1 MADSKSESLLTNRYR
16 LMELIGRGAMGQVYR
31 AEDVLLGGVIVAV
44 KFLAQTLLTPRMR
57 DRFRSEARTSALLS
71 TKSMHIIR
79 VMDYGVNDEGVPFY
93 VMEYLQGHSLS
104 EVITTQNLPLPR
116 FLSTARQICQG
127 LQCAHQGIAI
137 DGSVYPIIHRD
148 VKPSNILVSQDPSWG
163 ELVKILDFGIAK
175 ILQADANQTSSFMG
189 TLAYSSPEQMEGKEL
204 DSRSDIYS
212 LGVMLFEMLTGKMP
226 LQAET
231 HSFGSWYK
239 THHFQ
244 VPRSFEVVNPNLKV
258 PKVLES
264 LVMSCLAK
272 SANDRPQTVGEVL
285 KALEPL
291 EQRYNA
297 TRQISHRIGEALL
310 RRPVAAPARDPEA
323 LSPDEA
329 CQLTTWPQDK
339 PIAQIVFPHVLKT
352 RREEIA
358 TVWVMLHQQ
367 EIENLQLGKLYNK
380 LYKNF
385 LCCMSPHPM
394 LLWMTALYNQLHHK
408 EAGPRWL
415 RCYLDLKSDQ
425 GQQIIRLLVERK
437 QYHVLFF
444 AIEDP
449 QHCAYVMPISL
460 NDSQLSQLQTWTVD
474 SQNWKS
480 IGNPTLSKE
489 VLKGEFD
496 KLKPKVIGDLAGR

>member
-1 MADSKSESLLTNRYR
+1 
-16 LMELIGRGAMGQVYR
+16 
-31 AEDVLLGGVIVAV
+31 
-44 KFLAQTLLTPRMR
+44 
-57 DRFRSEARTSALLS
+57 LS

-244 VPRSFEVVNPNLKV
+244 VPRSFEAVNPDLKV

-285 KALEPL
+285 RALEPL

-408 EAGPRWL
+408 EADPRWL
-415 RCYLDLKSDQ
+415 RCYLDLKSAQ
-425 GQQIIRLLVERK
+425 GQQIIRLLVERE

-444 AIEDP
+444 ALEDP
-449 QHCAYVMPISL
+449 QHCAYVMPMAL

-474 SQNWKS
+474 SQNWRS
-480 IGNPTLSKE
+480 IGNPALSKE
-489 VLKGEFD
+489 VLKGEFE
-496 KLKPKVIGDLAGR
+496 KLKPKIIGDLAGR

>member
-1 MADSKSESLLTNRYR
+1 
-16 LMELIGRGAMGQVYR
+16 MGQVYR

-71 TKSMHIIR
+71 TKSMHIVR

-93 VMEYLQGHSLS
+93 VMEFLQGHSLS

-116 FLSTARQICQG
+116 FLSIARQICQG

-204 DSRSDIYS
+204 DSRSDIYG
-212 LGVMLFEMLTGKMP
+212 LGVMLFEMLTSKMP

-244 VPRSFEVVNPNLKV
+244 VPRSFEAVNPSLKV

-297 TRQISHRIGEALL
+297 TRQISHRISEALL
-310 RRPVAAPARDPEA
+310 RRPVAAPVRDPEA

-329 CQLTTWPQDK
+329 CQLTTWPQNK

-352 RREEIA
+352 KREEIA
-358 TVWVMLHQQ
+358 TVWVMLPQQ
-367 EIENLQLGKLYNK
+367 EIENIQLGKLYNK

-385 LCCMSPHPM
+385 LCCTSPHPM

-408 EAGPRWL
+408 EIGPRWL
-415 RCYLDLKSDQ
+415 RCYLDLKTVE
-425 GQQIIRLLVERK
+425 GQQIIRLLADRK

-444 AIEDP
+444 ALEDP
-449 QHCAYVMPISL
+449 HHCAYVMPVTL
-460 NDSQLSQLQTWTVD
+460 NDSQMSQLQTWTID
-474 SQNWKS
+474 SRTWRSVGQP
-480 IGNPTLSKE
+480 GLSKDI
-489 VLKGEFD
+489 LKGEFE
-496 KLKPKVIGDLAGR
+496 KLKLKVAGDLEDH